1 MQFSYF
7 FDIIN
12 LVIFMKVLAIIFDG
26 FEELEATAPFALIR
40 RAGINLTIASNKT
53 TVTGGHNISY
63 TNIDILDN
71 INYKEYDALL
81 LPGGPHY
88 KTLQTNKLVHEIITY
103 FMTNKKIVAAICAA
117 PTIIGQL
124 GLLKD
129 RTYTCFTPMNDD
141 FGGNF
146 NNVSVVVDDNLIT
159 GRSAAA
165 SIDFAYAIIEKV
177 AGTSVLNKVWERI
190 FYEK

>member
-1 MQFSYF
+1 
-7 FDIIN
+7 
-12 LVIFMKVLAIIFDG
+12 MKVLAIIFDG

-40 RAGINLTIASNKT
+40 RAGIELTISSNKT

-63 TNIDILDN
+63 TNINILKDIK
-71 INYKEYDALL
+71 YKEYDALL

-88 KTLQTNKLVHEIITY
+88 KELQVNKLVHEIITH
-103 FMTNKKIVAAICAA
+103 FMENNKIVAAICAA

-124 GLLKD
+124 GYLKN
-129 RTYTCFTPMNDD
+129 RTYTCFTPMNQD
-141 FGGNF
+141 FNGYF
-146 NNVSVVVDDNLIT
+146 IDKPVVVDNNLIT

-165 SIDFAYAIIEKV
+165 SIDFAYEIIKKV
-177 AGTSVLNKVWERI
+177 AGQDTLNQVWERI

>member
-1 MQFSYF
+1 
-7 FDIIN
+7 
-12 LVIFMKVLAIIFDG
+12 MKVLAIIFDG

-40 RAGINLTIASNKT
+40 RAGINLTIASDKN
-53 TVTGGHNISY
+53 TVTGGHNLTY
-63 TNIDILDN
+63 TNIDILKD

-88 KTLQTNKLVHEIITY
+88 KTLQKHLLVHEIIKY
-103 FMTNKKIVAAICAA
+103 FMSNNKIVAAICAA

-124 GLLKD
+124 GFLKN
-129 RTYTCFTPMNDD
+129 RTYTCFTPMNED
-141 FGGNF
+141 FGGTF
-146 NNVSVVVDDNLIT
+146 NNVPVVVDNNLIT

-165 SIDFAYAIIEKV
+165 SIDFAYKIIEKV
-177 AGTSVLNKVWERI
+177 AGIDVLNSVWERI